1 MSKILCFGSAG
12 KDIFFPT
19 SEGKTSDTPEDILSQ
34 KKITFELGAKYRI
47 NERRETLGGCAANVA
62 AGMAKLDSISFC
74 VSSIGKDVDGIWV
87 REELKKRN
95 VNVDL
100 MTIDQ
105 DLRSDMSAI
114 IVDIDSADRVIFT
127 SRTSSGDI
135 LINKEKAKGVDW
147 FFIGDVHGEWKE
159 NLENITE
166 LAKEENK
173 KIAFNPREASIHE
186 DAAEIIELLGLAE
199 LVFLNKDEAIEIVSK
214 MTRGKTQENINNENF
229 LLEKLTSL
237 ETKVVVLTD
246 GERGAWASDGEK
258 TFFAEAL
265 KTSAVDATGAGDS
278 FLSGFFSAHIKEKS
292 LEECLRWGITNS
304 ASVVEHYGAIE
315 GLLDEKSILKKTQN
329 VKVKNITENT
339 K

>member
-34 KKITFELGAKYRI
+34 KKIAFELGAKYRI
-47 NERRETLGGCAANVA
+47 KERQETLGGCAANVA
-62 AGMAKLDSISFC
+62 VGMAKLDSISFC

-95 VNVDL
+95 VNIDL

-105 DLRSDMSAI
+105 DLKSDMSAI
-114 IVDIDSADRVIFT
+114 IVDTSSADRVIFT
-127 SRTSSGDI
+127 SRTSSGNISID
-135 LINKEKAKGVDW
+135 KEKAEEADW
-147 FFIGDVHGEWKE
+147 FFIGDVHGEWKK
-159 NLENITE
+159 NLENIVE

-173 KIAFNPREASIHE
+173 KIVFNPREAGIHE
-186 DAAEIIELLGLAE
+186 DAAEITEVLGLAE
-199 LVFLNKDEAIEIVSK
+199 LVFLNKDEAIEIISK
-214 MTRGKTQENINNENF
+214 MTKGEASESINDEKF
-229 LLEKLTSL
+229 LLKKLASL
-237 ETKVVVLTD
+237 EMKVVVLTD

-278 FLSGFFSAHIKEKS
+278 FLSGFLSAYIKEKS
-292 LEECLRWGITNS
+292 LEECLQWGIANS
-304 ASVVEHYGAIE
+304 SSVVEHYGAIK
-315 GLLDEKSILKKTQN
+315 GLLDEKAILEKTEN
-329 VKVKNITENT
+329 IKVKNITENT